1 MTITPQ
7 PLHNNPTPSKSS
19 SPISNCADLPLET
32 YIQITLDGNHS
43 RLGEGDTAAAWAA
56 IQAEFDSLTGGVTH
70 NNVLRLSKDINFLSA
85 KLDVVYGIT
94 EEMRKYYVPEFGEI
108 LKEYGYNYEWV
119 LVDEET
125 YYKQLDAVESKSK
138 LWYVQLQAK
147 RKEWDILAKPGKENK
162 VSREYF
168 EDWIVELSEYNGFN
182 IDTQTTSTYRF
193 AVMIKR
199 RNANPNKSED
209 KKKT

>member
-1 MTITPQ
+1 MTSTPQ
-7 PLHNNPTPSKSS
+7 AQNSNPTPSKQS
-19 SPISNCADLPLET
+19 SPINSCADLPLET
-32 YIQITLDGNHS
+32 YIQISIDSDHT

-56 IQAEFDSLTGGVTH
+56 IHAEFDSLTGGISH
-70 NNVLRLSKDINFLSA
+70 ASIFRLSKDINFMSA
-85 KLDVVYGIT
+85 KLDVIYGIT
-94 EEMRKYYVPEFGEI
+94 EEMRKYYVPEYGEM

-125 YYKQLDAVESKSK
+125 YHKQIDSIESQAKII
-138 LWYVQLQAK
+138 YVQLQAK
-147 RKEWDILAKPGKENK
+147 RKEWDNLAKPGAATKIT
-162 VSREYF
+162 REYF

-199 RNANPNKSED
+199 RNANPNKSD
-209 KKKT
+209 ANKKT